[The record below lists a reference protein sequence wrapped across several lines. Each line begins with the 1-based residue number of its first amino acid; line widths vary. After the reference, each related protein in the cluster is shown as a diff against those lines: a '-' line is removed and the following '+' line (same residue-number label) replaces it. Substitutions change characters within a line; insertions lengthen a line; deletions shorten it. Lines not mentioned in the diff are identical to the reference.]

1 MVRTAIAAK
10 RSSRML
16 AITDGTAASGMPVGT
31 RTRLGEQ
38 PIVAGPAAAYLDDG
52 TLAGSTA
59 TMDRVFRTLVERI
72 GVSLLD
78 AAAMCATTPARELA
92 LVGYGVLAVD
102 APADVLVLDRNLT
115 VVQTYVGGRLA
126 YAAVNDAART

>member
-1 MVRTAIAAK
+1 
-10 RSSRML
+10 
-16 AITDGTAASGMPVGT
+16 
-31 RTRLGEQ
+31 
-38 PIVAGPAAAYLDDG
+38 
-52 TLAGSTA
+52 
-59 TMDRVFRTLVERI
+59 MDRVFRTLVERI